1 AGDAVLVQVVR
12 TVCDELRGSDLLARL
27 GGDEFGLLLPE
38 TGPEGAAA
46 LLSRIHEVLSDKMAG
61 QGLPVTFSVGAITFH
76 RPLLDVD
83 QMIQRVDGLMYRA
96 KKTGKGRIEH
106 LADWD
111 VQESRTEEAQWIS
124 RRATARVLCN
134 RTARIRLQ

>member
-1 AGDAVLVQVVR
+1 TTAIESERARRLSRPLTLAYIDLDNFKQVNDRLGHAAGDAVLVQVVR

-46 LLSRIHEVLSDKMAG
+46 LLTRIHEVLSDEMAG

-96 KKTGKGRIEH
+96 KKT
-106 LADWD
+106 
-111 VQESRTEEAQWIS
+111 
-124 RRATARVLCN
+124 
-134 RTARIRLQ
+134 